1 MIFFNKK
8 MYVFPFSF
16 ISLWHLIDLIINTV
30 SINIFAPW
38 SWRQRTAAASL
49 LCMCLKHAKNL
60 QFSIPYRGDAHKG
73 VANRNSCPKLA
84 HPSKMLTLL
93 NLLFLCW
100 GKWRRS
106 SAQLLNELSKDIN
119 LNFGKSENIFGPPAS
134 QPAPLIRSVANC
146 AKSVTT
152 LKNNIHQLLSRS
164 SSNRVWPKK
173 IMLVVVL
180 PSKFTLKLT
189 IFLAYKMF
197 H

>member
-84 HPSKMLTLL
+84 HPSIWPWEYAEDAWTTLWKMTFTSHDLTIIL
-93 NLLFLCW
+93 NLHTNKKDPLKF
-100 GKWRRS
+100 KRHSNPEKSWRKRFTIY
-106 SAQLLNELSKDIN
+106 AYWLATILLIS
-119 LNFGKSENIFGPPAS
+119 
-134 QPAPLIRSVANC
+134 
-146 AKSVTT
+146 
-152 LKNNIHQLLSRS
+152 LLH
-164 SSNRVWPKK
+164 
-173 IMLVVVL
+173 L
-180 PSKFTLKLT
+180 
-189 IFLAYKMF
+189 
-197 H
+197 

>member
-1 MIFFNKK
+1 MEDKNKENDFFSIKK
-8 MYVFPFSF
+8 CIP
-16 ISLWHLIDLIINTV
+16 LWHLIDPIIYTV

-38 SWRQRTAAASL
+38 SWRQRTAASL

-134 QPAPLIRSVANC
+134 QL
-146 AKSVTT
+146 
-152 LKNNIHQLLSRS
+152 
-164 SSNRVWPKK
+164 
-173 IMLVVVL
+173 
-180 PSKFTLKLT
+180 
-189 IFLAYKMF
+189 
-197 H
+197 